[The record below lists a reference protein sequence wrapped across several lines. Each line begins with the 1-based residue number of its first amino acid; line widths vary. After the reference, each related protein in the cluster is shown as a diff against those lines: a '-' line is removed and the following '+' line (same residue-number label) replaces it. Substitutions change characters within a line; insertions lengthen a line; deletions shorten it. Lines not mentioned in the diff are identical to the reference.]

1 METKTIE
8 GIFIDRELVEE
19 GAHRWS
25 LWCQR
30 APDLY
35 SVIMKTILYKVF
47 SMYKPLPK
55 LHKKYEE
62 EVLHID
68 ILVESEFLIQILWS

>member
-1 METKTIE
+1 
-8 GIFIDRELVEE
+8 
-19 GAHRWS
+19 
-25 LWCQR
+25 
-30 APDLY
+30 
-35 SVIMKTILYKVF
+35 
-47 SMYKPLPK
+47 MYKPLPK